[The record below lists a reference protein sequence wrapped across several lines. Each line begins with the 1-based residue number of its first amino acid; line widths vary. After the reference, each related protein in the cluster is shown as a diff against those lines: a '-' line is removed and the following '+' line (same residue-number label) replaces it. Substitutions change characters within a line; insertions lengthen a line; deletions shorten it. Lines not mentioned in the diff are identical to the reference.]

1 MPVNHKK
8 ERRWQW
14 TILKLPLIS
23 KDSWVNN
30 QIDWLINQINK
41 QNIIFMCNF
50 EIALL
55 TLVIN
60 NYILIR
66 IMSPYSKW
74 VNHTT
79 KI

>member
-55 TLVIN
+55 TLV

-66 IMSPYSKW
+66 IISPYSKW
-74 VNHTT
+74 VNHTI

>member
-14 TILKLPLIS
+14 TILTLPLIS
-23 KDSWVNN
+23 KDLWVNN

-55 TLVIN
+55 TLV

-74 VNHTT
+74 VNHTI

>member
-1 MPVNHKK
+1 MPVNQIK

-50 EIALL
+50 EKALL
-55 TLVIN
+55 TLV

-74 VNHTT
+74 VNHTI

>member
-55 TLVIN
+55 TLV

-74 VNHTT
+74 VNHTI